1 MFKEAKD
8 RPGLVR
14 DTKTNAI
21 IYVDKNIINRK
32 KEANKAKKAQS
43 QNLVNLQQQVE
54 SLQNE
59 IGDIKQLLIKMV
71 EK

>member
-1 MFKEAKD
+1 MFKEVKD